1 MIFFF
6 AKIFEKK
13 EHADD
18 FVRGSLF
25 ANRLSY
31 FKRIENRDGRGDKYE
46 GAIMPRLD
54 GLSITLTCTD
64 IETGEVS
71 DITILEE
78 DFAAP
83 PIIQPTWLDH
93 SNVFCM
99 YAGYSG
105 TFKEISIDNLQCFQ
119 KQLEIPEECTKLGRY
134 AVLIKNVTEFIRRVR
149 ITAKREKY
157 RICWRL
163 LRYYD
168 PEVGTPRLVSSL
180 DSIFS
185 KSKEYEYQREFR
197 FAIDTGT
204 LESDPITLDIGDIS
218 DIAFRMDTPDIN
230 RLLSVR
236 IRRQS

>member
-6 AKIFEKK
+6 AKIYENE
-13 EHADD
+13 EHADA
-18 FVRGSLF
+18 FVIGSLF
-25 ANRLSY
+25 ANRLCY
-31 FKRIENRDGRGDKYE
+31 FKQIENRDGRGDKYE

-71 DITILEE
+71 EITIPEE

-105 TFKEISIDNLQCFQ
+105 AFKEISIDNLQCFQ
-119 KQLEIPEECTKLGRY
+119 KQLEILEECTKLGRY
-134 AVLIKNVTEFIRRVR
+134 AVLIKNVTEFIRRGRV
-149 ITAKREKY
+149 AAERENY
-157 RICWRL
+157 EIWWRL

-168 PEVGTPRLVSSL
+168 PEVGTPRLESSL

-197 FAIDTGT
+197 FAIDNGSVGRNHII
-204 LESDPITLDIGDIS
+204 LNIGEIDDITMC
-218 DIAFRMDTPDIN
+218 MDSREIN
-230 RLLSVR
+230 RQIDIR
-236 IRRQS
+236 IKRP

>member
-6 AKIFEKK
+6 AKIYENE
-13 EHADD
+13 EHADA

-25 ANRLSY
+25 ANRLCY
-31 FKRIENRDGRGDKYE
+31 FKQIENRDGRGDKYE

-71 DITILEE
+71 EITIPEE
-78 DFAAP
+78 DFAGP
-83 PIIQPTWLDH
+83 TIILPKWFDH

-149 ITAKREKY
+149 IAAKREKY

-163 LRYYD
+163 VRYYD
-168 PEVGTPRLVSSL
+168 PEVGTPRLESSL

-185 KSKEYEYQREFR
+185 KSKEYEYQRKFC
-197 FAIDTGT
+197 FAIDNG
-204 LESDPITLDIGDIS
+204 SVGRNHIILDIGEIDDITMC
-218 DIAFRMDTPDIN
+218 MDSREIN
-230 RLLSVR
+230 RQIDIR
-236 IRRQS
+236 IKRP

>member
-31 FKRIENRDGRGDKYE
+31 FKRIENREGRGDKYE

-71 DITILEE
+71 EITIPEE

-83 PIIQPTWLDH
+83 PIIQSTWLDH

-99 YAGYSG
+99 YAGHSRG
-105 TFKEISIDNLQCFQ
+105 FKEISTDNLQRF
-119 KQLEIPEECTKLGRY
+119 KRRLEIPEDCTKLGRY
-134 AVLIKNVTEFIRRVR
+134 AVIVQNATEFIRRVR
-149 ITAKREKY
+149 VAAEREKY
-157 RICWRL
+157 SIWWRL
-163 LRYYD
+163 VRYYD
-168 PEVGTPRLVSSL
+168 PEVGTPRLESSL
-180 DSIFS
+180 DPIFS

-204 LESDPITLDIGDIS
+204 EGRNHITLDIGEIDDITMC
-218 DIAFRMDTPDIN
+218 MDSRDIN
-230 RLLSVR
+230 QQIDIR
-236 IRRQS
+236 IKRP